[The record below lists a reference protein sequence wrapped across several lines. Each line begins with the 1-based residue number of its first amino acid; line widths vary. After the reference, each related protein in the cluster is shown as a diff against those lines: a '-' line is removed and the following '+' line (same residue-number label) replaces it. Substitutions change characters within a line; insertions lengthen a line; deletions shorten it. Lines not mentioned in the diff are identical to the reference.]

1 MMRMMNNE
9 KYKRSLLDKNAIFHI
24 GNSYSFVILDLTE
37 FGLVITSMSE
47 EYDTLD
53 EAVKKR
59 MIMQKKFRMKCR
71 TFRQRIMLLSA
82 IAGSPIFRE
91 RKNDY
96 CYELRTRS
104 ERGRSFCFR
113 YGGFKSYS
121 EAKNHWLNNR
131 INILK
136 RILGDDYE

>member
-1 MMRMMNNE
+1 MRMMNNE
-9 KYKRSLLDKNAIFHI
+9 KYKKSLLDNNAIFHI

-53 EAVKKR
+53 EAVTNR
-59 MIMQKKFRMKCR
+59 RIMQKEFHKKCR
-71 TFRQRIMLLSA
+71 TYRKRIELFNS
-82 IAGSPIFRE
+82 ITRHPIFKE
-91 RKNDY
+91 KNNQY
-96 CYELRTRS
+96 FYEVRTRIIND
-104 ERGRSFCFR
+104 RVTVFH